1 MGRDQKTDTKYDS
14 ISKHMTKWNKLRE
27 DFAVTKKYVYLANA
41 AIAPIPVPVYNKVSE
56 FYSEVLNHGETS
68 WNQWVGKTEETKDL
82 CAKFIG
88 ADTRDEIALTH
99 STSEG
104 MNIVAH
110 MLSDKGAILSN
121 ELEFP
126 SSNLPWLN
134 KNVDNIKFVKA
145 RDGNKILINDIS
157 KMIDKEEECTVKNS
171 NNNEGDNNNNN
182 INNNNNNNKR
192 TKTIVTSHVQYSTG
206 FRQDLEG
213 LHKLTKRNGLYFVV
227 NSTQSLGVLYFN
239 VKDFGVDFM
248 VSNGHKWMLS
258 SFGIGIL
265 YIKKKYLRDP
275 ENFKPPFFS
284 QSGQRRRENFN
295 NNMKVDVSGT
305 AARFEIGTPHFANII
320 ALNTAIKYISRI
332 GINQIERRILSITDY
347 LIDKLQNLNLEI
359 LSPIEDRKYRSGIV
373 VFKSN
378 KRKKPIDIVTE
389 LQKRERIIVSARG
402 KGIRVSPHFYNN
414 EEDIDRLVTALKR

>member
-1 MGRDQKTDTKYDS
+1 MPD
-14 ISKHMTKWNKLRE
+14 WNKLR
-27 DFAVTKKYVYLANA
+27 DDIAVTKKYVYLANA
-41 AIAPIPVPVYNKVSE
+41 AIAPIPVPVYNKVSQ

-68 WNQWVGKTEETKDL
+68 WNQWIDKTEETRDI

-88 ADTRDEIALTH
+88 ADSRDEIALTH

-110 MLSDKGAILSN
+110 MLSDKGLVLSN

-145 RDGNKILINDIS
+145 RDGNKILIKDIS
-157 KMIDKEEECTVKNS
+157 KMIDKEEENIIKNGI
-171 NNNEGDNNNNN
+171 NNDRDNNNS
-182 INNNNNNNKR
+182 NNKR

-213 LHKLTKRNGLYFVV
+213 LHKLTKHNGLYFVV
-227 NSTQSLGVLYFN
+227 NSTQSLGALYFN

-275 ENFKPPFFS
+275 VNFKPPFSS
-284 QSGQRRRENFN
+284 QSSQNRRENFN
-295 NNMKVDVSGT
+295 NNMKLDISRT

-320 ALNTAIKYISRI
+320 ALNAAIKYISRI

-359 LSPIEDRKYRSGIV
+359 LSPIEDKRYRSGIV

-378 KRKKPIDIVTE
+378 KRKKPTDIVTE

-414 EEDIDRLVTALKR
+414 EEDIDRLVAALKR